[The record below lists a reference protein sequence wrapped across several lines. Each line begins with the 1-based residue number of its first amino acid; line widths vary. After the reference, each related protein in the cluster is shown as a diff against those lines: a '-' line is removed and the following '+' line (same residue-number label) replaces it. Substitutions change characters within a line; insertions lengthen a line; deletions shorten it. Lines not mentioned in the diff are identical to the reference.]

1 MKMSTEYLGATAAP
15 TTGTSIRP
23 PRKCNPSTPTTWGNK
38 LNRKEAFVT
47 AIAALQEASSTPA
60 IRITKMKR
68 AESTVDQLSDRL
80 LEGIP
85 AHSDHTIIVLVFTR
99 NTHT

>member
-1 MKMSTEYLGATAAP
+1 
-15 TTGTSIRP
+15 
-23 PRKCNPSTPTTWGNK
+23 
-38 LNRKEAFVT
+38 
-47 AIAALQEASSTPA
+47 
-60 IRITKMKR
+60 MKR